1 MHACFVV
8 VPRQPDVVAAAVTF
22 LHADPLKYLA
32 CVASTL
38 WRIVSWLLGC
48 CSLLRFTVTVIL
60 SSREI
65 FGDFSFNI
73 YFG

>member
-8 VPRQPDVVAAAVTF
+8 VPRQPDVVAAVAAAVTF

-38 WRIVSWLLGC
+38 
-48 CSLLRFTVTVIL
+48 
-60 SSREI
+60 
-65 FGDFSFNI
+65 
-73 YFG
+73 